1 MKKKL
6 FFITLY
12 FLSISFLFA
21 QTPFEGFDGFPWN
34 TNVSEFLKKYPSAIE
49 TTDTDAIER
58 NERTPSLKRLKKIAK
73 QLNVSVE
80 YLVVGMKTSIE
91 INEEIV
97 AELQGMNENQ
107 KVLIAEMIRI
117 IKKYS

>member
-1 MKKKL
+1 MDNSSLGERVKKQRQKL
-6 FFITLY
+6 NLTQEQLGE
-12 FLSISFLFA
+12 ISDV
-21 QTPFEGFDGFPWN
+21 T
-34 TNVSEFLKKYPSAIE
+34 SAYIGQ
-49 TTDTDAIER
+49 IER

-73 QLNVSVE
+73 QINVSVE

>member
-1 MKKKL
+1 MDNSSLGERVKKQRQKL
-6 FFITLY
+6 NLTQEQLGE
-12 FLSISFLFA
+12 ISDV
-21 QTPFEGFDGFPWN
+21 T
-34 TNVSEFLKKYPSAIE
+34 SAYIGQIE
-49 TTDTDAIER
+49 I